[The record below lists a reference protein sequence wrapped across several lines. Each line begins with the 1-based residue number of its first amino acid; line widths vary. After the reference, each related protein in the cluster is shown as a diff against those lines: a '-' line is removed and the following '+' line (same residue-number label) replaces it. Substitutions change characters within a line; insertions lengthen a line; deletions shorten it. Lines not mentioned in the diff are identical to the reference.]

1 MKTLKT
7 TAQIG
12 AYGERLAVRYLRL
25 RGYRIKTRNWRTG
38 RYELDVV
45 AENFSDVAFVE
56 VKTRTYTLLNE
67 FTKPPKSAVDADK
80 QAFTRQ
86 AARRYLAQFPTKKQ
100 PRMDVLEIFLL
111 KKEGT
116 DKYKVAKINHIKA
129 AY

>member
-7 TAQIG
+7 TAEVG
-12 AYGERLAVRYLRL
+12 AYGERIAARYLRL
-25 RGYRIKTRNWRTG
+25 RGYRICKRNWRVG
-38 RYELDVV
+38 RMELDIV
-45 AENFSDVAFVE
+45 AQTLRDLVFVE
-56 VKTRTYTLLNE
+56 VKTRAYTEINE

-80 QAFTRQ
+80 QTLTRR
-86 AARRYLAQFPTKKQ
+86 AAHRYLSQFPTQKQ

-111 KKEGT
+111 KRKGT